1 MFQYRTGVFFRAF
14 PLTAPTPL
22 LTSLLIHSHA
32 NVSKT
37 KLKKKTHRLIPVRR
51 FCFVDRMGVHRRY
64 SGLAVSFGGIG
75 LASGTI
81 ARWSPVP
88 NNHTT
93 NASNDYTRPHRMHLG
108 AMPSVPERH
117 RTTTVWLNMERCV
130 RRKKMTKVQACVT
143 QQWNAAASGRGGCG
157 ARL

>member
-1 MFQYRTGVFFRAF
+1 M
-14 PLTAPTPL
+14 
-22 LTSLLIHSHA
+22 
-32 NVSKT
+32 
-37 KLKKKTHRLIPVRR
+37 PVRR

-108 AMPSVPERH
+108 GNAVRS
-117 RTTTVWLNMERCV
+117 RTTPHNDCLAKHGEVCAA
-130 RRKKMTKVQACVT
+130 KKMTKVQACVT
-143 QQWNAAASGRGGCG
+143 QQWNAAASGRGGGCG